1 LIQDAASVEKL
12 CDQANNQAPQARSSK
27 VTLIESLPLPL
38 LFIALILPCLLLG
51 IGGAW
56 LVKNLGWQAN
66 AADKDAIVLTHAFAG
81 MLYAVA
87 LGLMVI
93 NVQSSYSEV
102 KMVVM
107 QEANLTE
114 NLFIDASGLEGAS
127 STDIQ
132 ALARNYAEDVIGE
145 WESIGRRN
153 DSSLP
158 SHESVENLTLRIL
171 NYQPLSARDQII
183 YAEVLSGL
191 NDMLDQRRERL
202 HLGRDSMGAV
212 AWLIVILGAV
222 ITIGMTWFYPTESD
236 RTRYL
241 LVGTMGLMF
250 GLMIFLIVVMDHPLL
265 GGFRVESASFEE
277 ALLDMQAWQQRFY
290 EI

>member
-1 LIQDAASVEKL
+1 M
-12 CDQANNQAPQARSSK
+12 
-27 VTLIESLPLPL
+27 TLIESLPLPL

-127 STDIQ
+127 GTDIQ

-277 ALLDMQAWQQRFY
+277 ALLDMQAWQQSFS